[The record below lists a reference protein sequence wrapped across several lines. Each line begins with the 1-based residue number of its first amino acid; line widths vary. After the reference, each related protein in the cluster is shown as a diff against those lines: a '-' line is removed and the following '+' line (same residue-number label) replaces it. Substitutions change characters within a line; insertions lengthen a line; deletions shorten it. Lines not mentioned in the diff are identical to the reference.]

1 MFDTALSWV
10 LKLRK
15 IKDFYFRETK
25 KIGYIGVYR
34 MPLNHDLKQDFEEKL
49 KKKN

>member
-15 IKDFYFRETK
+15 IKDFA
-25 KIGYIGVYR
+25 KIGYIGFYR